1 MSNYIRVVY
10 NEEDRPYSHYPEQL
24 CLFLF
29 QYFKLKAGMKLLEA
43 GCGRGEFLKGFK
55 NLGLDVQGVD
65 LSEEAQVF
73 IKDIPVL
80 TSDIEKEGFPFSEA
94 IFDVVYS
101 KSLLEHFFQPERYL
115 QEAFRVLK
123 PGGLLITLVP
133 DWETNY
139 KIYYDDYT
147 HRTPF
152 SLYAL
157 RDIYK
162 IFLFENV
169 NVWKFRQLPIVWRY
183 PAMNYLCAIIAPFVP
198 VRTKIK
204 FLKWSREL
212 MLCGSGNK
220 PFSVTR

>member
-1 MSNYIRVVY
+1 M
-10 NEEDRPYSHYPEQL
+10 
-24 CLFLF
+24 
-29 QYFKLKAGMKLLEA
+29 EA
-43 GCGRGEFLKGFK
+43 GCGRVNSSKVSRIWASMSKESICQKRHK
-55 NLGLDVQGVD
+55 C
-65 LSEEAQVF
+65 LSKTSPCLPPISKEVF
-73 IKDIPVL
+73 QRGYLRCCLFQIAA
-80 TSDIEKEGFPFSEA
+80 GA
-94 IFDVVYS
+94 
-101 KSLLEHFFQPERYL
+101 FFQPERYL

-123 PGGLLITLVP
+123 PGSFDHLVP

-139 KIYYDDYT
+139 KIHYDDYT